1 MDTEQPPQGHA
12 APQAVQGQGDE
23 TPKFVTE
30 EQLNK
35 AITARFKGLEDKVQ
49 KSFGDSFSSF
59 SEKLRTE
66 IAALLPPTPE
76 AKPEGDKKKDG
87 DRAGAEGPE
96 LRSLKEQVAR
106 LTKLADDARSERDT
120 ERTKSRDASLRQTL
134 AHTLAHAG
142 IEGVRARHAIGLLVD
157 SEKRVRYA
165 DQSDAVVFR
174 RADHEEV
181 PLDEGL
187 GEWLKSEDAKLYLPP
202 RNAGGSGDRPGGTP
216 PRTAPAPPT
225 RGDVAEGLRRAL
237 LGQI

>member
-12 APQAVQGQGDE
+12 APQAVQGPGDE
-23 TPKFVTE
+23 APKFVTE

-49 KSFGDSFSSF
+49 KSFGDSFSAF
-59 SEKLRTE
+59 TEKLRTE
-66 IAALLPPTPE
+66 IAALVKTPE
-76 AKPEGDKKKDG
+76 AKPEGEKKKDG
-87 DRAGAEGPE
+87 DTPGAEGPE

-134 AHTLAHAG
+134 ADALAHAG

-165 DQSDAVVFR
+165 DQGDAVVFR
-174 RADHEEV
+174 RSEHEEA

-187 GEWLKSEDAKLYLPP
+187 GEWLKSDDAKLYLPP
-202 RNAGGSGDRPGGTP
+202 RHAGGSGDRPGGTP